1 MLTAN
6 AITELDVESAT
17 YAIFAEWLAKY
28 FDGKTHDVGGNAAVQ
43 FPKAVISFGQSPA
56 TQPLNPAGAATPHA
70 SILMVWGAPVNT
82 RKFWQA
88 ANGPNLGLAQQMAD
102 RKVRWNFWVRCE
114 QTASAGN
121 NARKLSRQTAEKLSA
136 LLSNPA
142 TTQELGQKGI
152 HHCRPGE
159 PEPVADAGYILML
172 VACRATLRYAVL
184 GK

>member
-56 TQPLNPAGAATPHA
+56 TQPLNPAGAATPQA

-82 RKFWQA
+82 RKYWQTVS
-88 ANGPNLGLAQQMAD
+88 GQSQQMAD

-121 NARKLSRQTAEKLSA
+121 NARKL
-136 LLSNPA
+136 
-142 TTQELGQKGI
+142 
-152 HHCRPGE
+152 CR
-159 PEPVADAGYILML
+159 
-172 VACRATLRYAVL
+172 
-184 GK
+184 